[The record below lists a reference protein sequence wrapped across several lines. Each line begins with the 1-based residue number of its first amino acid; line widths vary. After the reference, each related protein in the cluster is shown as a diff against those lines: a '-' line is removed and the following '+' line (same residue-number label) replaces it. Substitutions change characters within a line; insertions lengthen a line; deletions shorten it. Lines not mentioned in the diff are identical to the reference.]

1 MAETRRFFSRLVDGL
16 ATYVQWQISM
26 RGQTDWQQQHNA
38 FSWYDQRRQHNA
50 TSLGWSMVGGN
61 TGHLLGVT
69 DKILMHAEIKHYTN
83 IGIHNEYILA
93 STVIGT
99 IRYYK
104 T

>member
-1 MAETRRFFSRLVDGL
+1 
-16 ATYVQWQISM
+16 
-26 RGQTDWQQQHNA
+26 
-38 FSWYDQRRQHNA
+38 
-50 TSLGWSMVGGN
+50 MVGGN

-69 DKILMHAEIKHYTN
+69 DKILMHADIKNYTN
-83 IGIHNEYILA
+83 VGIHNEYMLV